1 MAREDLDWGGNPLRS
16 EPKLVEV
23 EGIVQR
29 MVWVKAK
36 AWFELEDKVQVELRG
51 MSRVGV
57 WSSLRQLELVELE
70 GKQQL
75 EVKGSW
81 HLLEEGDR
89 GTRSRFENS
98 GWGAWSSLRSIISRS
113 KDQTRYAKTFLTS
126 LSSLASLF
134 LKGNSSHF
142 LVLVEHIWLR
152 DTRPRTHQTKEDLL
166 PCSFISSVLY
176 QVLVTTL
183 FFGFLKEYPNYIE
196 AEWLLRSSF
205 HFSKN
210 DWLF

>member
-1 MAREDLDWGGNPLRS
+1 MAREDLDWGSNQLRF
-16 EPKLVEV
+16 EPKLVEA
-23 EGIVQR
+23 EGIVQG
-29 MVWVKAK
+29 MVWVEAK

-51 MSRVGV
+51 MSWVGV

-81 HLLEEGDR
+81 HLLEEGER
-89 GTRSRFENS
+89 GTRFRFENS

-166 PCSFISSVLY
+166 PCSILYLLYYTKSSSLLY
-176 QVLVTTL
+176 LLVS
-183 FFGFLKEYPNYIE
+183 
-196 AEWLLRSSF
+196 LR
-205 HFSKN
+205 N
-210 DWLF
+210 TQIT